1 MPKIYNPNNSNL
13 TAPVLAGPIL
23 AGVVGAPVD
32 HSLSPLIHTIWA
44 HRAGIN
50 GYYIPLAVPPHYDD
64 FAKAMDSLRVI
75 GFKGVNV
82 TLPHKEHALRYAA
95 TASPD
100 ATKAG
105 AANMLTFGEGDPHAD
120 NSDIEGFANA
130 VMSALGERS
139 APRSAL
145 ILGAGGAARGIVL
158 ALKQIGVV
166 DLKIT
171 NRTREK
177 AERLAA
183 DFEAAGF
190 NMATLDWSA
199 RNTAIASIDIVV
211 NTTSLGMSGQPAL
224 EIDLSSLHKNAMVA
238 DIVYAPLETPLL
250 KTAREHGFLTINGLD
265 MLMHQA
271 VPGFNAWFGDQ
282 AHVNKA
288 LRDGLVAELK
298 RRG

>member
-1 MPKIYNPNNSNL
+1 MSKISNPDNSNL

-44 HRAGIN
+44 HRAGVN
-50 GYYIPLAVPPHYDD
+50 GYYIPLAVPPYYDD

-105 AANMLTFGEGDPHAD
+105 AANMLTFGGDGPHAD

-130 VMSALGERS
+130 VMGALGERA

-158 ALKQIGVV
+158 ALKKIGVV

-171 NRTREK
+171 NRTQEK
-177 AERLAA
+177 AERLGA
-183 DFEAAGF
+183 
-190 NMATLDWSA
+190 
-199 RNTAIASIDIVV
+199 
-211 NTTSLGMSGQPAL
+211 
-224 EIDLSSLHKNAMVA
+224 
-238 DIVYAPLETPLL
+238 
-250 KTAREHGFLTINGLD
+250 
-265 MLMHQA
+265 
-271 VPGFNAWFGDQ
+271 
-282 AHVNKA
+282 
-288 LRDGLVAELK
+288 
-298 RRG
+298 